1 MIIGKFLRSQNKEKC
16 PVICLLY
23 SKFKQLLKS
32 SSIYIAQNFPF
43 KSPSLTGTFP
53 YGNLDFYSLYL
64 YAYSASSEMFNEDLK
79 TNSFYYELTISWAFL
94 DQIELN
100 LI

>member
-1 MIIGKFLRSQNKEKC
+1 MIIGKILRSQNKEKY

-43 KSPSLTGTFP
+43 KSPGLTGHFP
-53 YGNLDFYSLYL
+53 T
-64 YAYSASSEMFNEDLK
+64 AIW
-79 TNSFYYELTISWAFL
+79 ISNHYISILPSMETATVC
-94 DQIELN
+94 
-100 LI
+100 